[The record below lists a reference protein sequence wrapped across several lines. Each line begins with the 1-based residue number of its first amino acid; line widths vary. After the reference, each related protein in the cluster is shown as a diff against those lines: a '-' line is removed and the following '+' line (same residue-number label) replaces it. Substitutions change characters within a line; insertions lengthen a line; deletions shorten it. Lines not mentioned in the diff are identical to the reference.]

1 MWISNSLQELEINLT
16 ASFLGFEFEMQL
28 PCFDLVV
35 LSLRKAWIEV
45 AHRRVP
51 IRRFRYNRSVLEV
64 GIRLEETYGGFHGR
78 TQLG

>member
-1 MWISNSLQELEINLT
+1 
-16 ASFLGFEFEMQL
+16 MQL
-28 PCFDLVV
+28 TYFDLDV

-51 IRRFRYNRSVLEV
+51 IRRFRYNQPVLDA
-64 GIRLEETYGGFHGR
+64 GIRLGGTYGGFHER